1 MRRFLFLALFA
12 ASAAHAGPS
21 VDRDIV
27 ENLPAE
33 VLSQAAP
40 LDAQIDQLEA
50 AIEAKAARHDRENGN
65 ARALKFEVK
74 AAKAQVKADKAA
86 LKAARK
92 RDDSAVASA
101 AREAMEASEA
111 ALEVLET
118 RQGISD
124 ALVDLLDAQ
133 IELLETQLDVK
144 IAERQVIYAV
154 GADTTI
160 EGGFDDSKFRK
171 ARAKAELKFQKARAD
186 VSQAETRFTR
196 AGGEELPDRMTI
208 TGTQAPAMGGTPAE

>member
-1 MRRFLFLALFA
+1 MRRFLFLAFFA
-12 ASAAHAGPS
+12 ASAANAGPT

-33 VLSQAAP
+33 VLAQASP

-50 AIEAKAARHDRENGN
+50 AIEAKSAIHEREGSN

-92 RDDSAVASA
+92 RDDASVTSA
-101 AREAMEASEA
+101 AREATEASEA
-111 ALEVLET
+111 ALEEIEL
-118 RQGISD
+118 RLDISD
-124 ALVDLLDAQ
+124 ALADLLEAQ
-133 IELLETQLDVK
+133 LDLLETQLDVK

-154 GADTTI
+154 GADSTI
-160 EGGFDDSKFRK
+160 EGGFDDSKYRK
-171 ARAKAELKFQKARAD
+171 VRAKAELKFQKARAD

-196 AGGEELPDRMTI
+196 AGGETIPDRMTI
-208 TGTQAPAMGGTPAE
+208 SDTPAPPMGGAPAE